1 MAGGIVTEKVDQ
13 AWRMVVMVFW
23 LVLGRGYGGITG
35 FGGDIMLFVPAR
47 DKLLLLCCLVI
58 G

>member
-1 MAGGIVTEKVDQ
+1 MVGGIVTE
-13 AWRMVVMVFW
+13 RHGMVVMVFGI
-23 LVLGRGYGGITG
+23 LVGWGCYGGITG

-47 DKLLLLCCLVI
+47 NKLLLLCCLVI